1 MCRKFGIIF
10 SPHFFPFLNC
20 PPSSFEKNV
29 LFGCLSSP
37 IFSRIC
43 ILSSHQDDNYG
54 HAHRHPFSTPTVEAT
69 PIFASVAQLTTAQAG
84 GSVGVAWVADPERLA
99 ARVESHAVFGRR
111 SVGTVDLGANP
122 LLHLR
127 HGSAGFARIVL
138 RILPIP
144 LETVFGS
151 CIVAVADVTSG
162 KEEEEK
168 KELRKMSE

>member
-1 MCRKFGIIF
+1 MCIRD
-10 SPHFFPFLNC
+10 
-20 PPSSFEKNV
+20 SSGPAV
-29 LFGCLSSP
+29 GSAAAALP
-37 IFSRIC
+37 
-43 ILSSHQDDNYG
+43 
-54 HAHRHPFSTPTVEAT
+54 A
-69 PIFASVAQLTTAQAG
+69 VAQLAAAQAG
-84 GSVGVAWVADPERLA
+84 GSVRVAGVAHPEGLA